1 MKTLVVAM
9 IAVAGTGWGLASHQG
24 QNTDIDEVKPAPPQG
39 IVTIRIPEGTVVVEG
54 WDRDE
59 VAIQGTLAHERDAF
73 EFHDD
78 HGHTEISVT
87 PHRVADATG
96 ETRLTIRVPAGS
108 SVDVDTEG
116 TDVDVSDV
124 TGMVRLASGT
134 GNLSIAGAPAGIVAV
149 SQHGDIDIRAPG
161 VRGVVHSENGNVR
174 LHGGRSGN
182 IVATREAHRAMQMA
196 RIQSRRWAPAL
207 DNTDWT
213 ASSQTQLRDL
223 IDVERWDGGMDIRV
237 ADAIDIGL
245 DFDALEA
252 MLESIGAELEIEIE
266 DLAEALEDELAA
278 LAEALDEEYHDRWER
293 ADRRRGRR
301 SGR

>member
-9 IAVAGTGWGLASHQG
+9 VAVAGTGWGLASG
-24 QNTDIDEVKPAPPQG
+24 QSQPTAIDEVKAAAPEG
-39 IVTIRIPEGTVVVEG
+39 IVTVRIPEGTVVVEG
-54 WDRDE
+54 WGRDE
-59 VAIQGTLAHERDAF
+59 VAVQGTLADARDVF
-73 EFHDD
+73 TFHAD

-87 PHRVADATG
+87 PHPDAAG
-96 ETRLTIRVPAGS
+96 ATRLTIRVPAGS

-116 TDVDVSDV
+116 ADVDVGEV
-124 TGMVRLASGT
+124 TGMIRLESRT
-134 GNLSIAGAPAGIVAV
+134 GHLSIAGNPAGIVAL
-149 SQHGDIDIRAPG
+149 SQRGDIDIRAPD
-161 VRGVVHSENGNVR
+161 VRGVVHSEDGTVR

-182 IVATREAHRAMQMA
+182 IVATRDAHRAMQMA
-196 RIQSRRWAPAL
+196 RVQSRRWGRAFDEAAWANVSL
-207 DNTDWT
+207 D
-213 ASSQTQLRDL
+213 QLRDL

-245 DFDALEA
+245 DFDALED
-252 MLESIGAELEIEIE
+252 MLESIGADLEIEME
-266 DLAEALEDELAA
+266 DLAEALEEELAA